1 MSHSG
6 AQINLVQRCTIH
18 DAGYTQSRGQ
28 RAWREPQPNAYT
40 RTTTHGACQGVIGTG
55 AAPGGLE
62 FLGRGAHGGNAMHR
76 SEAVRGLLYVN
87 PRPEMAPLLH
97 ALREAGWAPQAIPYS
112 AEAVRGATRSG
123 EFRVGVICIG
133 GDEDVQCLLAA
144 PDVLN
149 DTPAEWIAVLP
160 RPLLEHPEVRHLIA
174 ERFFDFH
181 TLPLD
186 LSRVLIGVGHAHGMA
201 VLKDDITVEHARR
214 DSGGEMVGESGAML
228 AFFRAIGKVAAADA
242 PVLIVG
248 ESGTGKE
255 LTARTIHSR
264 SSRSGRPFV
273 AINCAALPATLIQSE
288 LFGHEKGAFTG
299 ASQRRVGRIEA
310 AHGGTFLLDEIG
322 DLPLDLQSNL
332 LRFLQEG
339 QVDRI
344 GATTP
349 VPVNVRVMA
358 ATHVDLLQAVTQGRF
373 REDLYHRLNVLQ
385 LEIPPLR
392 ARREDIPILARYYF
406 QQFIRDGRRSVRGLS
421 REAMMAMN
429 AHSWPGNVRELINR
443 VRRAVVMCEGRLVL
457 PGDLGLAGPC
467 NHCLS
472 GATLAEIRE
481 QAERDAILAALCR
494 NGNNHSRA
502 AKELGISRTTLYR
515 LLSDGGA
522 DGGFRGH

>member
-1 MSHSG
+1 
-6 AQINLVQRCTIH
+6 
-18 DAGYTQSRGQ
+18 
-28 RAWREPQPNAYT
+28 
-40 RTTTHGACQGVIGTG
+40 
-55 AAPGGLE
+55 
-62 FLGRGAHGGNAMHR
+62 MHR
-76 SEAVRGLLYVN
+76 SETVRGLLYVN
-87 PRPEMAPLLH
+87 PRPEMTPLLH
-97 ALREAGWAPQAIPYS
+97 ALREAGWAPQAICYAS
-112 AEAVRGATRSG
+112 DAIRRTMRSG
-123 EFRVGVICIG
+123 EFRVGIVCIG
-133 GDEDVQCLLAA
+133 DDEDIESLLAA
-144 PDVLN
+144 PDLLN
-149 DTPAEWIAVLP
+149 EAPAEWIAVLP
-160 RPLLEHPEVRHLIA
+160 RPLLEQPQVRHMIV

-186 LSRVLIGVGHAHGMA
+186 LGRVLIGVGHAHGMA
-201 VLKDDITVEHARR
+201 VLKDDINFEHARR
-214 DSGGEMVGESGAML
+214 DAGGEMVGASGVMQD
-228 AFFRAIGKVAAADA
+228 FFRAIGKVAVADA

-255 LTARTIHSR
+255 LTARTLHKR
-264 SSRSGRPFV
+264 SLRAGGPFV

-310 AHGGTFLLDEIG
+310 AHGGTLLLDEIG

-344 GATTP
+344 GATIP

-358 ATHVDLLQAVTQGRF
+358 ATHVDLLQAVAQGRF

-392 ARREDIPILARYYF
+392 ARREDIPILARHYF
-406 QQFIRDGRRSVRGLS
+406 MQFIRDGRRSVRGLS

-467 NHCLS
+467 THCLP

-481 QAERDAILAALCR
+481 QAEREAIQAALCR

-515 LLSDGGA
+515 LLGDGGTEQN
-522 DGGFRGH
+522 FRGP